1 MLGNLARAGLIANKN
16 RHPQY
21 EQEDAGYTVFGEGGG
36 ALQSPGRPP
45 QKEDSEAPGK
55 IMVMCGADRM
65 GAGDD
70 ELEREIE
77 IAVVHEIAHFLGMSE
92 EHLAEL
98 GYG

>member
-1 MLGNLARAGLIANKN
+1 
-16 RHPQY
+16 
-21 EQEDAGYTVFGEGGG
+21 
-36 ALQSPGRPP
+36 
-45 QKEDSEAPGK
+45 
-55 IMVMCGADRM
+55 MVMCGADRM

-77 IAVVHEIAHFLGMSE
+77 IAVVHKIAHFLGMSE